1 MSSVHDRTN
10 YRESNLL
17 KLASIPQI
25 AQNAGRMGDIIAI
38 LGKYGL
44 ADPIH
49 RLDWNFAKGHLR
61 SQSGLDLS
69 RQPVEA
75 RIRLALVELGP
86 TFIKFGQ
93 MLSTRADLSAPSW
106 PRS

>member
-1 MSSVHDRTN
+1 MSIVHDRTT

-44 ADPIH
+44 ADWIH

-61 SQSGLDLS
+61 SQSGLDLCAS
-69 RQPVEA
+69 RSKPASAWRWRNSV
-75 RIRLALVELGP
+75 P
-86 TFIKFGQ
+86 P
-93 MLSTRADLSAPSW
+93 LSSSVRC
-106 PRS
+106 